1 MTKIDIISGF
11 LGAGKT
17 TLIKKLLS
25 DAYKGE
31 QVVLIENE
39 FGEIGIDG
47 GFLKEAGI
55 EIREMNSGCIC
66 CSLVG
71 DFGKSLHE
79 VVDTY
84 HPDRILI
91 EPSGVGKLS
100 DVIKAVQD
108 VQGEID
114 AELNS
119 FTTVVDVTK
128 CKIYRKNFG
137 EFFSNQIE
145 YAGAVILSRTDKAK
159 PEKIQE
165 SVALLRE
172 LNEKAPIITT
182 PIEQLPGEKILETM
196 ESSKSLEDELLA
208 EVAKEAHDH
217 EHHHDHEHEHMDKYH
232 EAFAKFDPAGTEEIV
247 GKHVASILEKHEKE
261 NFTPEVLKQIHGCI
275 DLTSLTSIDTKESIW
290 KLVDR
295 VNDFEGTRPDVPNVA
310 AICTYPLFV
319 ETVKQALT
327 AQEVKIAS
335 VAAGFPSSQTFIEVK
350 IAETAMAVMTGADEI
365 DVVMNLGYFMEDNY
379 EELTE
384 EIQEIKESCRESK
397 LKVIL
402 ETGALV
408 TPENIRKAAILALYS
423 GADFI
428 KTSTGKGYPGAT
440 PEAVYT
446 MCKVIKKYHSITGK
460 QIGIKVSGGVR
471 TAEDAV
477 KYYTIVK
484 EVLGNDWLNKELF
497 RIGAS
502 SLVEDIEHRLG
513 K

>member
-1 MTKIDIISGF
+1 MT
-11 LGAGKT
+11 
-17 TLIKKLLS
+17 
-25 DAYKGE
+25 
-31 QVVLIENE
+31 
-39 FGEIGIDG
+39 
-47 GFLKEAGI
+47 
-55 EIREMNSGCIC
+55 
-66 CSLVG
+66 
-71 DFGKSLHE
+71 
-79 VVDTY
+79 
-84 HPDRILI
+84 
-91 EPSGVGKLS
+91 
-100 DVIKAVQD
+100 
-108 VQGEID
+108 
-114 AELNS
+114 
-119 FTTVVDVTK
+119 
-128 CKIYRKNFG
+128 
-137 EFFSNQIE
+137 
-145 YAGAVILSRTDKAK
+145 
-159 PEKIQE
+159 
-165 SVALLRE
+165 
-172 LNEKAPIITT
+172 
-182 PIEQLPGEKILETM
+182 
-196 ESSKSLEDELLA
+196 
-208 EVAKEAHDH
+208 H
-217 EHHHDHEHEHMDKYH
+217 EHNCSCGHDHEHEHMDKYH

-247 GKHVASILEKHEKE
+247 EKHVASILDKHEKE
-261 NFTPEVLKQIHGCI
+261 NFTPDVLKQIHGFI

-335 VAAGFPSSQTFIEVK
+335 VAGGFPSSQTFTEVK
-350 IAETAMAVMTGADEI
+350 IAETAMAIMSGADEI
-365 DVVMNLGYFMEDNY
+365 DVVMNLGYFLEENY
-379 EELTE
+379 EELAE
-384 EIQEIKESCRESK
+384 EIQEIKDSCREGK

-408 TPENIRKAAILALYS
+408 TPENIQKAAILALYS

-428 KTSTGKGYPGAT
+428 KTSTGKGYLGAT

-446 MCKVIKKYHSITGK
+446 MCQVIKKYHSITGK